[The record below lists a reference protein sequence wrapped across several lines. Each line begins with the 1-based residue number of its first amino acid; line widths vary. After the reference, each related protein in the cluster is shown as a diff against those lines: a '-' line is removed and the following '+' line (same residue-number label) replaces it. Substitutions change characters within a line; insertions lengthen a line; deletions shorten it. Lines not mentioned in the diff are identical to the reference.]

1 MQVLQTLFSK
11 FGVGLNMENFVCADF
26 VFKVFLWTQFIK
38 KTFFER
44 TDKQTRQRFSD
55 YDSGSLKFTKRAWR
69 PT

>member
-38 KTFFER
+38 KNIFWKDR
-44 TDKQTRQRFSD
+44 QTD
-55 YDSGSLKFTKRAWR
+55 
-69 PT
+69 